1 MSEDDATALE
11 QEAEAQLAAER
22 EAFEAR
28 FPPEAFTGI
37 AKALKVR
44 PTPENLAWLRDELL
58 PDFYSLY
65 FSRNQ
70 VKRPTRKEEIDLWK
84 KIHKAASD
92 LHSAVT
98 IFNINCLPL
107 DLFAPAE
114 GAAGV
119 TDHFIATLR
128 LLADS
133 APGQIETIASEKSR
147 RGRPAKNAPFRGLT
161 PLLIRMYK
169 FIREEPAECPYYL
182 PDSGVYSGKGS
193 FYPFARAVWCC
204 LRQKLPADARDAIP
218 STEPALAQELRKHWP
233 QDRPKR

>member
-1 MSEDDATALE
+1 MSEDDATVLE

-37 AKALKVR
+37 AEALKVR

-65 FSRNQ
+65 FSCSQ
-70 VKRPTRKEEIDLWK
+70 VKWPTRKEEIDLWK

-98 IFNINCLPL
+98 SFNINCLPL
-107 DLFAPAE
+107 DLFAPDE

-119 TDHFIATLR
+119 TDHFIVTLR
-128 LLADS
+128 LLADT

-147 RGRPAKNAPFRGLT
+147 RGRPAKNAPFRELT
-161 PLLIRMYK
+161 PY
-169 FIREEPAECPYYL
+169 
-182 PDSGVYSGKGS
+182 
-193 FYPFARAVWCC
+193 
-204 LRQKLPADARDAIP
+204 
-218 STEPALAQELRKHWP
+218 
-233 QDRPKR
+233 